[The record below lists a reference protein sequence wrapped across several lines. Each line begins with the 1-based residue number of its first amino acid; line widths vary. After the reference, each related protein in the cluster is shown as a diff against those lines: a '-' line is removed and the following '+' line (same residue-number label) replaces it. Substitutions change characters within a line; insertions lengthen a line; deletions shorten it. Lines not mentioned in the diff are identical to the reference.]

1 MNKLTCFVFSL
12 FIALNSFALND
23 NKDEALIKINDKE
36 ISADEFISVYKK
48 NNVVNVAID
57 TKDVDEYLEL
67 YINFNLKVLEALELK
82 LDTSESFINE
92 LSSYRVQL
100 AQPYLNDMEVT
111 EQLIKEAFNRMHHDI
126 RASHILIEVPEY
138 ALPEDTIKAYE
149 KIAEIRERAL
159 KGESFEQ
166 LARRESDDPSAKD
179 SPTQGN
185 RPAMKGNAGDLG
197 YFTVFNMVYP
207 FETAAYNTAVGEI
220 SDIVR
225 TNFGYHIIK
234 VTDKIPALGVVNAA
248 HIMISVPA
256 NTNDEKKKEAEA
268 KINEI
273 YQRLID
279 GDDFVS
285 LVKQF
290 SDDKGSVARDGDF
303 PAFAVNRM
311 LPVVIKAIADMQEN
325 DIYTHPVKTR
335 YGWHVFKINEISGID
350 TFDNLYPDIKN
361 RVAKDMRSRISQE
374 QVIESLKKDYNFNE
388 NTENIEPLYDFVDE
402 SVFTGQWEPNNSE
415 ELDDILFSF
424 AENEFTQHDFLM
436 FLKRTQ
442 VKRTPES
449 IPAYVNAMY
458 VKFVNES
465 VIAYENSILGKKYP
479 EFEKIMKEYH
489 DGILLFELTDKMVW
503 SKAMNDTAG
512 LNEFFNNNK
521 DKYRWERRV
530 DADIFQCEK
539 KRTAK
544 KLRKEVRKANIKE
557 DNVEDLIEKY
567 NEESLLNVSKSS
579 GLFEVDDHKA
589 LSIIDWEEGV
599 SKVVKADNVY
609 YFVYINDILEPD
621 YKNINE
627 VKGMVIA
634 DYQNYLENKWVKE
647 LREKYDIQVNES
659 LLNKV
664 KQELN

>member
-23 NKDEALIKINDKE
+23 NKDEALIKINNKE

-48 NNVVNVAID
+48 NNIVNEAID

-82 LDTSESFINE
+82 LDTAESFINE

-111 EQLIKEAFNRMHHDI
+111 EQLIKEAFDRMQYDI

-179 SPTQGN
+179 SPAQGN
-185 RPAMKGNAGDLG
+185 RPPMKGNAGDLG

-248 HIMISVPA
+248 HIMISLPA
-256 NTNDEKKKEAEA
+256 NANDEKKKEAET

-303 PAFAVNRM
+303 PAFTVNRM

-335 YGWHVFKINEISGID
+335 YGWHVFKINDISGID

-388 NTENIEPLYDFVDE
+388 KTENIEPLYDFVDE
-402 SVFTGQWEPNNSE
+402 SVFTGQWEPKNSE
-415 ELDDILFSF
+415 ELDDVLFSF

-449 IPAYVNAMY
+449 IPAYINAMY
-458 VKFVNES
+458 EKFINES

-521 DKYRWERRV
+521 EKYRWERRV

-544 KLRKEVRKANIKE
+544 KLRKEVRKANKKE
-557 DNVEDLIEKY
+557 DNFEDLIEKY

-589 LSIIDWEEGV
+589 LSIIDWEEGI

-634 DYQNYLENKWVKE
+634 DYQNYLENKWVEE